1 MTDVSFLMCTL
12 SEYMRR
18 IALIKFR
25 TVFHMCK
32 TKLLCCGEDIAN
44 HCWKGISTVFLGAL
58 DVWAASQVLH
68 VLFLAFAMMKFKDAL
83 CRLSTSHSCGDAD
96 DKRHDVPLVKS
107 LCKAE
112 SLALLSSAGLRPW
125 KLP

>member
-1 MTDVSFLMCTL
+1 
-12 SEYMRR
+12 
-18 IALIKFR
+18 
-25 TVFHMCK
+25 MCK

-44 HCWKGISTVFLGAL
+44 HCRKGISTVFLGAL
-58 DVWAASQVLH
+58 DVWAVSQVLH
-68 VLFLAFAMMKFKDAL
+68 ALFLALAMIGFKDAL
-83 CRLSTSHSCGDAD
+83 CRLSTSHSCGEAD
-96 DKRHDVPLVKS
+96 DKQHDVPLVKS